1 MTKTAHYNLPAVQTW
16 LMLHSIFGIFHL
28 DTITKLYSIMYS
40 KAKVYQNDMPR
51 SWCQSI
57 TQQQKDAPCSDGMTE
72 R

>member
-1 MTKTAHYNLPAVQTW
+1 
-16 LMLHSIFGIFHL
+16 MLHSIFGIFHL

-57 TQQQKDAPCSDGMTE
+57 
-72 R
+72 